1 MTSKNF
7 QLPSSIGE
15 LEAILTEPDGAHA
28 AVVLCHPHPQYGGNM
43 HDAVIGTIESVAL
56 REGFATL
63 KFNFRGVGGSAGHY
77 DNGIGEVDDVVAAV
91 AWLRARIGARPIWL
105 AGYSFG
111 SNVVWRALDAA
122 GELAGVLLIAPP
134 VGMMDFSARPA
145 AAVSVT
151 VIAGDAD
158 DYVDI
163 AELGR
168 WGRAG
173 TPPARIDVIAG
184 ADHFF
189 SGAHLKV
196 ATAAE
201 LALTGKAT
209 VKRPPR
215 G

>member
-1 MTSKNF
+1 MTRT
-7 QLPSSIGE
+7 QPHV
-15 LEAILTEPDGAHA
+15 PHA
-28 AVVLCHPHPQYGGNM
+28 AIVLCHPHPQYGGNM
-43 HDAVIGTIESVAL
+43 HDAVIGIVESAAQ
-56 REGFATL
+56 RSGFATL
-63 KFNFRGVGGSAGHY
+63 KFNFRGVGASAGRY
-77 DNGIGEVDDVVAAV
+77 DNGVGEVDDVLAAV
-91 AWLRARIGARPIWL
+91 AWLRGRIGARPIWL

-111 SNVVWRALDAA
+111 SNVVWRSLDDA
-122 GELAGVLLIAPP
+122 GETAGVLLIAPP

-168 WGRAG
+168 WGRDR
-173 TPPARIDVIAG
+173 TPPAQIDIIEG

-189 SGAHLKV
+189 SGAYPKV
-196 ATAAE
+196 ARAVE
-201 LALTGKAT
+201 HALKW
-209 VKRPPR
+209 PQR